1 MTGRPRP
8 STISTKQERIAQLAQ
23 QMPETALT
31 SLSHHIDLDWLQEAY
46 RLTPK
51 DKAPGVDGQT
61 ARDYEKDL
69 QRNLLD
75 LLDRAKSGR
84 YFAPPVLR
92 VHILKGSGTETRP
105 IGMPT
110 LEDKVLQRAV
120 VMALEPIY
128 EHDFVDDSYGFRPGR
143 SAHQALEAIWK
154 TTMSM
159 GGAWIV
165 ELDIRKF
172 FDELDRATL
181 RELLHKRVRDGVI
194 LRLIGKWLNA
204 GVMEDGVFQR
214 TDRGTPQGGVISP
227 LLANLYLHEALDSWF
242 ETDVRPRMR
251 GRARLIR
258 YADDAVLMFEHEA
271 DARRVLEVLPKRFER
286 FGLRLHPEKTRLVA
300 FHPSR
305 QQRDDDEPPTHFDF
319 LGFRHFWSRSRR
331 NQPVVKRK
339 TMSSRFSRAVRSIRD
354 YCRWHRH
361 EPLATQ
367 LAGLSQ
373 RLRGHY
379 QYYGIPG
386 NARALARFFEQVRR
400 VWRYWLNR
408 RSQQRHMPW
417 KRFVLLLRHYC
428 LPPPLLA
435 PAYRRVAKP

>member
-1 MTGRPRP
+1 MTGRPGP
-8 STISTKQERIAQLAQ
+8 ETISTKQERIAQLAQ

-46 RLTPK
+46 RRTRK
-51 DKAPGVDGQT
+51 DGAAGVDGQT
-61 ARDYEKDL
+61 AQEYGKDL
-69 QRNLLD
+69 RRNLQD

-84 YFAPPVLR
+84 YYAPPVRR
-92 VHILKGSGTETRP
+92 VHIPKGSGQETRP
-105 IGMPT
+105 IGIPT

-120 VMALEPIY
+120 VMALEPVY
-128 EHDFVDDSYGFRPGR
+128 EHDFVDDSFGFRPGR
-143 SAHQALEAIWK
+143 SAHQAVEAIWK

-159 GGAWIV
+159 HGAWIV

-172 FDELDRATL
+172 FDELDRGTL

-194 LRLIGKWLNA
+194 LRLIGKWLKA
-204 GVMEDGVFQR
+204 GVMEDGVFRR

-227 LLANLYLHEALDSWF
+227 LLANLYLHEALDRWF
-242 ETDVRPRMR
+242 ETDVRPRLR

-258 YADDAVLMFEHEA
+258 YADDAVLVFAHEA
-271 DARRVLEVLPKRFER
+271 DARRVLEVLPKRFAR

-305 QQRDDDEPPTHFDF
+305 RQRDDEGPPTSFDF
-319 LGFRHFWSRSRR
+319 LGFHHFWSRSRR
-331 NQPVVKRK
+331 NQPVVKR
-339 TMSSRFSRAVRSIRD
+339 TTIPSRFTRAVGSIRD
-354 YCRWHRH
+354 HCRRHRH
-361 EPLATQ
+361 DRLTTQ
-367 LAGLSQ
+367 HAGLSQ

-386 NARALARFFEQVRR
+386 NTRALARFYEQVRR
-400 VWRYWLNR
+400 AWRYWLNR

-417 KRFVLLLRHYC
+417 QRFALLLRHYR
-428 LPPPLLA
+428 LPSPRLA
-435 PAYRRVAKP
+435 PAYRRTAKP